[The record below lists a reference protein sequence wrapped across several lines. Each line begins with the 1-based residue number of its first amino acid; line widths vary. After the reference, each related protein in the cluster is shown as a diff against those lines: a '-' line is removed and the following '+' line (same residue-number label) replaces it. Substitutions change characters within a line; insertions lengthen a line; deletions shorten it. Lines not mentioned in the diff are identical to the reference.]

1 MNPREVPP
9 EELDVEQPSTEPQG
23 VQGDPSKRGGMP
35 GDGAGRRD
43 VIGGTTGVHPFS
55 ETDTAEAADM
65 PIRTGAE
72 WGQGDRGAAGY
83 EDAGSSE
90 MSPPPE
96 DEEET
101 MVPPKEGTT
110 ES

>member
-1 MNPREVPP
+1 MNPREIPP
-9 EELDVEQPSTEPQG
+9 EELDVEQPGTEPEG
-23 VQGDPSKRGGMP
+23 VEGHPSKRGGMP

-43 VIGGTTGVHPFS
+43 EIGGTTGVHLFS

-72 WGQGDRGAAGY
+72 WGQGERGAAGY
-83 EDAGSSE
+83 DDAGSSE

-101 MVPPKEGTT
+101 MLPPDEGTT
-110 ES
+110 QS

>member
-1 MNPREVPP
+1 MNPREIPP
-9 EELDVEQPSTEPQG
+9 EELDDDQAQETP
-23 VQGDPSKRGGMP
+23 KRGGMP

-55 ETDTAEAADM
+55 ETDSAEAAGM

-72 WGQGDRGAAGY
+72 WGQGERGAAGY
-83 EDAGSSE
+83 DDSGESE
-90 MSPPPE
+90 LSRPPE

-101 MVPPKEGTT
+101 KEPK
-110 ES
+110 